1 MTGVGRAAALVVDD
15 AHLLPLGAEAEHR
28 PHEVV
33 PCPAEEPRAADDPA
47 FENLLL
53 PQVLRVGVRRERVGM
68 VSLDVRRPLLTV
80 EDVVARVVENG
91 NPKCCDVH
99 GPDDVDGRRRLSVGF
114 RAVHVRPRSRM
125 KNDVRAVLEQ
135 DRLRDV
141 ELAVCAR
148 IGAGKSLGER
158 SAELAPRARNQ
169 DASVALASLVERV
182 GESVLHR

>member
-1 MTGVGRAAALVVDD
+1 
-15 AHLLPLGAEAEHR
+15 
-28 PHEVV
+28 
-33 PCPAEEPRAADDPA
+33 
-47 FENLLL
+47 
-53 PQVLRVGVRRERVGM
+53 
-68 VSLDVRRPLLTV
+68 
-80 EDVVARVVENG
+80 
-91 NPKCCDVH
+91 
-99 GPDDVDGRRRLSVGF
+99 
-114 RAVHVRPRSRM
+114 
-125 KNDVRAVLEQ
+125 VLEQ